1 MFCIFFGD
9 EQLKC
14 ACLFNAA
21 GFRELDKESS
31 GSLCCCREVG
41 RDDVNSS
48 CMRGD
53 LLNSLDFGTIGNP
66 RFRCSR
72 LRVIFVVGDWEN
84 VASEPGIVIS
94 ELETA
99 VAPESLFCP
108 TGSELPFSS
117 ISLSASALALTVD
130 EFMCH
135 FLRAAANTSS

>member
-14 ACLFNAA
+14 ACLFNAD

-66 RFRCSR
+66 RFLCSR
-72 LRVIFVVGDWEN
+72 LCVVFVVVDWGN
-84 VASEPGIVIS
+84 VESEPGIVIS
-94 ELETA
+94 EWETA
-99 VAPESLFCP
+99 VVLESLFCP
-108 TGSELPFSS
+108 TGSVLPFSS
-117 ISLSASALALTVD
+117 TSLSASVLAVTVD

-135 FLRAAANTSS
+135 FLRATANTSS

>member
-14 ACLFNAA
+14 LFNAD

-31 GSLCCCREVG
+31 GSLCCCRGVG
-41 RDDVNSS
+41 REDVRSS

-53 LLNSLDFGTIGNP
+53 LLSSLDFGTIGNP

-72 LRVIFVVGDWEN
+72 LRVVFVVLDWEN

-94 ELETA
+94 EWETA
-99 VAPESLFCP
+99 EVPGSLFCP
-108 TGSELPFSS
+108 TDSVLPFSS
-117 ISLSASALALTVD
+117 TSLSVSAPALTVD

-135 FLRAAANTSS
+135 FLRATANTSS